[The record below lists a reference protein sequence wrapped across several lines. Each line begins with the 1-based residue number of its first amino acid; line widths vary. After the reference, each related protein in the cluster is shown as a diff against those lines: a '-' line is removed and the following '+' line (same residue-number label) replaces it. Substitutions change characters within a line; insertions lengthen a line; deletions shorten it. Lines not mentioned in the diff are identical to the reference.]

1 MCNIRLKHILIG
13 AICLGVAYG
22 LGRMSAE
29 PTIIKEEV
37 KIEDTTRVDSLVQ
50 ERDYWREIAETERDT
65 VFQRIP
71 VPEPIEA
78 DGLKVYDVP
87 YTDQNLTANIGLTV
101 DGFLEDVTFEYYLRR
116 EFVRER
122 ETRVSELRVIERTR
136 TITQT
141 YDRRFNND
149 LEVGIKWDE
158 DFNQSLYLQYR
169 PQFRILGINLVG
181 TAHISNNS
189 YGAIGISK
197 RF

>member
-1 MCNIRLKHILIG
+1 MRNIRLKHILIG